1 MSETITTAIV
11 TVASGVVSGG
21 GVAWINHII
30 NRKKTQVE
38 IQKLQ
43 AEVEKTRAETE
54 KIHAEVKG
62 VSAAVYSLGGSPEE
76 ILLDGSKHLDGFDIK
91 GNEGTLW
98 TGGDNNRPVGEKA
111 RGEVRFEDGG
121 ILNIQ
126 RKNTEGR
133 YELWFQRYD
142 YKGREHSVIPKD
154 ELVSGMR
161 KLRVSGEAKAID
173 ATHELRFVVRR
184 PGVGGI
190 IDDARIS
197 VESNEWTNFRIFLQA
212 DPTQDCVLRIDD
224 QAVSSAPS
232 SVQIRNIVLA
242 RRT

>member
-21 GVAWINHII
+21 GVALINHFF

-43 AEVEKTRAETE
+43 ADVEKTRAEVEKTRAETE
-54 KIHAEVKG
+54 KIHSEVKG
-62 VSAAVYSLGGSPEE
+62 VSAAVYSLGGSSEE
-76 ILLDGSKHLDGFDIK
+76 ILLDGTKHVDGFDIK

-98 TGGDNNRPVGEKA
+98 TGGDDNRPVGEKA

-133 YELWFQRYD
+133 YELWFQRYS
-142 YKGREHSVIPKD
+142 YKGKEHSVIPKD
-154 ELVSGMR
+154 ELISGVR
-161 KLRVSGEAKAID
+161 KLRVSGEAKAIY

-184 PGVGGI
+184 PGVGGH
-190 IDDARIS
+190 
-197 VESNEWTNFRIFLQA
+197 
-212 DPTQDCVLRIDD
+212 C
-224 QAVSSAPS
+224 
-232 SVQIRNIVLA
+232 
-242 RRT
+242 